1 MGRKGRRGER
11 EKRSSPSPYL
21 PFPHSLL
28 PSFPPSLFYLPPMP
42 PRVILLALTGTLAAC
57 SGRRATSPAPGAPS
71 APTRESTPVFV
82 PLPDASTMAIVRMAN
97 NVELAYT
104 IIAARRATSSS
115 VKALVRR
122 ERTSHTALNA
132 SVERIAKRLDV
143 ELEDNEVSLLLRDQ
157 SLPRRDSL
165 RALSGR
171 RFDSA
176 YVDVAV
182 RSHRELLVAIDSVFL
197 RSVKHP
203 ALAAYLTDSLRPVVS
218 AHLVQAERLQS
229 LLTARQ

>member
-1 MGRKGRRGER
+1 MLRR
-11 EKRSSPSPYL
+11 
-21 PFPHSLL
+21 SLC
-28 PSFPPSLFYLPPMP
+28 
-42 PRVILLALTGTLAAC
+42 LALAVTAAAC
-57 SGRRATSPAPGAPS
+57 SGRRTASPAASPS
-71 APTRESTPVFV
+71 PERSAERAPVFV
-82 PLPDASTMAIVRMAN
+82 PVPDANTLAIVRMAN

-104 IIAARRATSSS
+104 IIAAPRAVRSS

-132 SVERIAKRLDV
+132 ALERIAGQMDV
-143 ELEDNEVSLLLRDQ
+143 EPREDDVSRLLREQ

-176 YVDVAV
+176 YVDLEV

-197 RSVKHP
+197 RSVQHP
-203 ALAAYLTDSLRPVVS
+203 ALESYLTDSLRPTIR
-218 AHLVQAERLQS
+218 AHLAQAERLQS
-229 LLTARQ
+229 TLVPRQ

>member
-1 MGRKGRRGER
+1 
-11 EKRSSPSPYL
+11 
-21 PFPHSLL
+21 
-28 PSFPPSLFYLPPMP
+28 
-42 PRVILLALTGTLAAC
+42 
-57 SGRRATSPAPGAPS
+57 
-71 APTRESTPVFV
+71 
-82 PLPDASTMAIVRMAN
+82 MAIVRMAN

-104 IIAARRATSSS
+104 IIAARRATTSS
-115 VKALVRR
+115 VKAFVRR
-122 ERTSHTALNA
+122 ERTSHTALNT

-143 ELEDNEVSLLLRDQ
+143 ELQDNDVSLLLRDQ

-229 LLTARQ
+229 LLTPRQ

>member
-1 MGRKGRRGER
+1 
-11 EKRSSPSPYL
+11 
-21 PFPHSLL
+21 
-28 PSFPPSLFYLPPMP
+28 MP
-42 PRVILLALTGTLAAC
+42 PRVILLALAASLAAC
-57 SGRRATSPAPGAPS
+57 SGRRGTSAAPGSPS
-71 APTRESTPVFV
+71 APARESAPVFV

-97 NVELAYT
+97 NVEVAYT
-104 IIAARRATSSS
+104 IIAARRATTGS
-115 VKALVRR
+115 VKTFMRR

-132 SVERIAKRLDV
+132 SLERIAKRLDI
-143 ELEDNEVSLLLRDQ
+143 EIQDNEVSLLLRDQ

-197 RSVKHP
+197 RSVQQP

-229 LLTARQ
+229 LLSARQ